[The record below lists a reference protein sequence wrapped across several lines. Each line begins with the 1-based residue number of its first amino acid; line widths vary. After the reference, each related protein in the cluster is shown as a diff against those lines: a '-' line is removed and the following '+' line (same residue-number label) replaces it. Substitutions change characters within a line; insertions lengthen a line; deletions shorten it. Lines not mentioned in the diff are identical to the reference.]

1 MKEILSRV
9 EAALTSYLEP
19 KTDPHVVADAMA
31 YSTLGGGKRVRAFLV
46 LTFCE
51 LCGGNMEQALPY
63 ACAIEM
69 IHAYSLIHDDLPCM
83 DNDDL
88 RRGKPSCH
96 KAFGEANALLAG
108 DGLLTKAFFTVTLA
122 SLPAEKNLR
131 AVQVLSQFAGVEGMI
146 LGQERD
152 LSNQNKTI
160 STKELI
166 QTDQLKTSA
175 LLQASCLLGVI
186 AGNGGN
192 AEQEAAMSYGENMGL
207 AFQIVDDILDVT
219 GEEALLGKP
228 VGSDAENQKS
238 TYVSVLG
245 LEEAKRS
252 ADMYTKKALDALTI
266 FGDRGKALAQ
276 YTQSLLA
283 RNR

>member
-1 MKEILSRV
+1 
-9 EAALTSYLEP
+9 
-19 KTDPHVVADAMA
+19 
-31 YSTLGGGKRVRAFLV
+31 
-46 LTFCE
+46 
-51 LCGGNMEQALPY
+51 
-63 ACAIEM
+63 
-69 IHAYSLIHDDLPCM
+69 
-83 DNDDL
+83 
-88 RRGKPSCH
+88 
-96 KAFGEANALLAG
+96 
-108 DGLLTKAFFTVTLA
+108 
-122 SLPAEKNLR
+122 
-131 AVQVLSQFAGVEGMI
+131 
-146 LGQERD
+146 
-152 LSNQNKTI
+152 
-160 STKELI
+160 
-166 QTDQLKTSA
+166 
-175 LLQASCLLGVI
+175 
-186 AGNGGN
+186 
-192 AEQEAAMSYGENMGL
+192 MGL